1 MNIIKI
7 NTEFITLV
15 QLLKME
21 SIISSGGE
29 VKYFLEENEV
39 LLNNQAVFEK
49 RKKIYPNDI
58 LVINNEEYKIKSE
71 ENKKF

>member
-1 MNIIKI
+1 MNTIKI
-7 NTEFITLV
+7 NTDFITLV

-29 VKYFLEENEV
+29 VKYFLEENQV
-39 LLNNQAVFEK
+39 LLNDIEVYEK

-58 LVINNEEYKIKSE
+58 LKINQEEYRIQSE
-71 ENKKF
+71 S

>member
-29 VKYFLEENEV
+29 VKYFLIENKV
-39 LLNNQAVFEK
+39 LLNDNEVFEK

-58 LVINNEEYKIKSE
+58 LIINEEEYRIESE
-71 ENKKF
+71 A

>member
-1 MNIIKI
+1 MNTIKI

-15 QLLKME
+15 QFLKME

-29 VKYFLEENEV
+29 VKYFLLENKV
-39 LLNNQAVFEK
+39 LLNNQEVFEK

-58 LVINNEEYKIKSE
+58 LKINDEEYRIESE
-71 ENKKF
+71 D

>member
-29 VKYFLEENEV
+29 VKYFLSENKV
-39 LLNNQAVFEK
+39 LLNDNEVFEK

-58 LVINNEEYKIKSE
+58 LIINEEEYRIESE
-71 ENKKF
+71 A